1 MTIIAPAS
9 DRPETLIARAAQ
21 ATGADF
27 DFLVRTA
34 ERESGFDARAQARTS
49 SAAGMFQFLE
59 QTWLGMMHTRG
70 AAHGFSGEANAIER
84 GADGRYT
91 VRDPARRQEIL
102 DMRFDAQ
109 TSALMAGE
117 LAAANAEVL
126 RSRIGREPTS
136 GELYAAHFLGAS
148 GAADLIQ
155 TARSEPDTPAS
166 QLFPAAASANRPI
179 FYENG
184 RARSAS
190 EVLAN
195 ITRLPGEARVAPH
208 PIDDQ
213 PLPESR
219 SWTIRDSDVRDA
231 GVGGGFAGTFG
242 GSTGFAAIPRGAVL
256 SPAVVEILASLDAP
270 RGANRA

>member
-1 MTIIAPAS
+1 MTTIAPAS

-34 ERESGFDARAQARTS
+34 ARESNFDAQARARTS

-102 DMRFDAQ
+102 DLRFDAQ
-109 TSALMAGE
+109 ASALMAGE

-148 GAADLIQ
+148 GAADLIT
-155 TARSEPDTPAS
+155 TARREPDVPAS

-179 FYENG
+179 FYDGG

-195 ITRLPGEARVAPH
+195 ITSLPNSGRANPH
-208 PIDDQ
+208 PIDDE

-219 SWTIRDSDVRDA
+219 SWTIRDSDVPA
-231 GVGGGFAGTFG
+231 SGIGGTF
-242 GSTGFAAIPRGAVL
+242 SQAPAFAAIPRGAVL

-270 RGANRA
+270 QGAKRA

>member
-1 MTIIAPAS
+1 MTTIAPAS

-34 ERESGFDARAQARTS
+34 ARESGFDARAQARTS

-70 AAHGFSGEANAIER
+70 AAHGFTAEANAIER
-84 GADGRYT
+84 GTDGRYT
-91 VRDPARRQEIL
+91 VSDPARRREIL
-102 DMRFDAQ
+102 DMRFDTQ

-148 GAADLIQ
+148 SAADLIE
-155 TARSEPDTPAS
+155 TARNNPGTPAS
-166 QLFPAAASANRPI
+166 GLFPAAAAANRPI
-179 FYENG
+179 FFEGG

-195 ITRLPGEARVAPH
+195 ITSLPNGSRSNPH
-208 PIDDQ
+208 PIDDA

-219 SWTIRDSDVRDA
+219 SWTIRDTA
-231 GVGGGFAGTFG
+231 ATGGEFAGTFG
-242 GSTGFAAIPRGAVL
+242 GSTGFASVPRGAVL

-270 RGANRA
+270 QGAKRT